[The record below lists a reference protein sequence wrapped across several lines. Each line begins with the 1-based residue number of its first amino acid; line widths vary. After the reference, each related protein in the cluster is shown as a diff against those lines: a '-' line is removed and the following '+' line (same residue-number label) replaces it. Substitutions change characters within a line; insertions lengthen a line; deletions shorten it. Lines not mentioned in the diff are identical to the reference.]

1 MLFAERIEKS
11 RERLI
16 GGILL
21 RVFKVNSNTL

>member
-1 MLFAERIEKS
+1 MLFAERTEKS

-21 RVFKVNSNTL
+21 RFLKVNSNTL